1 MPIDPQASTPP
12 AAAPAALDAAG
23 RRRVTSVLCL
33 TEVTSWGVLF
43 YAFPVLQQD
52 IAAETGWATV
62 RVAAAFTLGQ
72 IIAAVAGIGVGR
84 VLDRH
89 GPRWL
94 MTGGS
99 VLAVVSLLMVAS
111 ATSLAVFLAGWVLAG
126 LAMSAVLYPP
136 AFAALTRWHDHG
148 DRLRALTVLT
158 VAGGLAS
165 TVFAPL
171 TAALAGTLD
180 WRDTY
185 LVLAAVLAL
194 VTIPLHA
201 WGLRGPWPAV
211 AEHAVVPSDVPLAVD
226 LPGSP
231 EGRSPRLGATAMT
244 FALAGLAAYAV
255 VINLVPL
262 LRERGASLTTAGLL
276 LGLGGLGQ
284 VAGRVGFLSLATR
297 SSLRTRT
304 LATVAAMAATTAV
317 LGLLTGLLLL
327 AVVVVV
333 AGMARG
339 MFTLLQAT
347 AVTDRW
353 GTHHYGRLTGLLAA
367 PTMLAI
373 AFAPWF
379 GAWLAQQLGSYS
391 AAFLV
396 LAALGAVAALL
407 VPTTLVP
414 KSRTP
419 GVVEGSPALGGEPLR
434 DGRSSSDAPRGKAA
448 GVP

>member
-1 MPIDPQASTPP
+1 MPATG
-12 AAAPAALDAAG
+12 APGAPCAGLDRAG
-23 RRRVTSVLCL
+23 RRRVTATLCL

-52 IAAETGWATV
+52 IATDTGWAPV
-62 RVAAAFTLGQ
+62 PVAAAFTLGQ
-72 IIAAVAGIGVGR
+72 VIAALAGIGVGR

-99 VLAVVSLLMVAS
+99 VLAVLSLLVVAS
-111 ATSLAVFLAGWVLAG
+111 AGTLPGFLAGWVLAG

-165 TVFAPL
+165 TVFAPV
-171 TAALAGTLD
+171 TAALAGAVG

-185 LVLAAVLAL
+185 LVLAALVAL
-194 VTIPLHA
+194 VTVPLHA

-211 AEHAVVPSDVPLAVD
+211 AQSIPVPTAEATTASGAVTVAR
-226 LPGSP
+226 PGAGHLERP
-231 EGRSPRLGATAMT
+231 SPRLWVTAVT

-262 LRERGASLTTAGLL
+262 LRERGASLTAAGLL

-304 LATVAAMAATTAV
+304 LATVAAMAATTAL

-327 AVVVVV
+327 AAVVVV

-353 GTHHYGRLTGLLAA
+353 GTRHYGRLTGLLAA
-367 PTMLAI
+367 PTMLAV
-373 AFAPWF
+373 AVAPWF

-391 AAFLV
+391 TAFLV
-396 LAALGAVAALL
+396 LAALGGVAALL
-407 VPTTLVP
+407 VPATLVP
-414 KSRTP
+414 AALVSDSR
-419 GVVEGSPALGGEPLR
+419 ER
-434 DGRSSSDAPRGKAA
+434 
-448 GVP
+448 

>member
-1 MPIDPQASTPP
+1 VP
-12 AAAPAALDAAG
+12 ATGAPGGGLDRAG
-23 RRRVTSVLCL
+23 RRRVTATLCL

-52 IAAETGWATV
+52 IAADTGWATV
-62 RVAAAFTLGQ
+62 PVAAAFTLGQ
-72 IIAAVAGIGVGR
+72 VIAALAGIGVGR

-99 VLAVVSLLMVAS
+99 VLAVLSMLVVAS
-111 ATSLAVFLAGWVLAG
+111 ATSLAGFLAGWVLAG

-136 AFAALTRWHDHG
+136 AFAALTRWHDHS
-148 DRLRALTVLT
+148 DRLRALTLLT

-165 TVFAPL
+165 TVFAPVIA
-171 TAALAGTLD
+171 TLAGAVG

-185 LVLAAVLAL
+185 LLLAGLLAL
-194 VTIPLHA
+194 VTVPLHA

-211 AEHAVVPSDVPLAVD
+211 AEHTVEHTARPVVEDVADDLAVAGPTTEPAAATGPG
-226 LPGSP
+226 LPV
-231 EGRSPRLGATAMT
+231 GRSPRLGVTAVV

-284 VAGRVGFLSLATR
+284 VVGRVGFLSLAGR

-304 LATVAAMAATTAV
+304 LVTVAAMAATTAL
-317 LGLLTGLLLL
+317 LGVLTGLLLL
-327 AVVVVV
+327 AALIVV
-333 AGMARG
+333 AGIARG

-367 PTMLAI
+367 PTMLAV
-373 AFAPWF
+373 AMAPWF

-396 LAALGAVAALL
+396 LAALGGVSVLL
-407 VPTTLVP
+407 VPATLVP
-414 KSRTP
+414 H
-419 GVVEGSPALGGEPLR
+419 
-434 DGRSSSDAPRGKAA
+434 PRER
-448 GVP
+448 